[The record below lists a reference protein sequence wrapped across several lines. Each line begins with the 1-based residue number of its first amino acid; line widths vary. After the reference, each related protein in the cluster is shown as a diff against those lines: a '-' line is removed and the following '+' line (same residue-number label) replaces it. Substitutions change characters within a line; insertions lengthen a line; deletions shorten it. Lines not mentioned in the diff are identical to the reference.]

1 MPATPPWLAAAEA
14 MLNRNIAASSHAS
27 LLAQRL
33 SGATLQVDVE
43 GVARVR
49 AQIHA
54 DRLCLLAGDDSAA
67 DAVISGS
74 PAALLSLLRTASAA
88 PSPSPANRRNTAQ
101 IRGNAEIANLY
112 KELFSAAR
120 PELEEELSRW
130 IGDLPARQVA
140 RFARQF
146 GTWLKRTRRVAAEN
160 LAEYWQEESRD
171 LPSRTEADEFL
182 QGVDQVREAAD
193 RLEARI
199 NRLKLRVRSHG

>member
-1 MPATPPWLAAAEA
+1 MPATPPWLAAVEA

-27 LLAQRL
+27 MLAQRL
-33 SGATLQVDVE
+33 SGATLQVDVD
-43 GVARVR
+43 GIARIR
-49 AQIHA
+49 ALVHA

-74 PAALLSLLRTASAA
+74 PAALLSLLGSASAA
-88 PSPSPANRRNTAQ
+88 SPAAIRRNTAQ

-112 KELFSAAR
+112 KELFNAAR

-140 RFARQF
+140 RFARDF
-146 GTWLKRTRRVAAEN
+146 GTWLKRTRRIAAEN

-199 NRLKLRVRSHG
+199 NRLKLRVGSHG

>member
-27 LLAQRL
+27 MLAQRL
-33 SGATLQVDVE
+33 SGATLQVDVD
-43 GVARVR
+43 GIARVR
-49 AQIHA
+49 ALVHA

-88 PSPSPANRRNTAQ
+88 SSPANRRNTAQ

-140 RFARQF
+140 RFAREF
-146 GTWLKRTRRVAAEN
+146 GTWLKRTRRIASEN

-182 QGVDQVREAAD
+182 QGVDQLREAAD

-199 NRLKLRVRSHG
+199 NRLQRRARSHG

>member
-1 MPATPPWLAAAEA
+1 

-33 SGATLQVDVE
+33 SGATLQVDVD
-43 GVARVR
+43 GFTRVR
-49 AQIHA
+49 AVMHA
-54 DRLCLLAGDDSAA
+54 DRLNLLAGDDSPA

-74 PAALLSLLRTASAA
+74 PPALLSLLRTSSAG
-88 PSPSPANRRNTAQ
+88 SPAANRRNTAQ

-120 PELEEELSRW
+120 PDLEEELSRW
-130 IGDLPARQVA
+130 IGDLPARHVSRIAQDLGA
-140 RFARQF
+140 
-146 GTWLKRTRRVAAEN
+146 WLKRTRRIAGEN
-160 LAEYWQEESRD
+160 LTEYWQEESRD

-182 QGVDQVREAAD
+182 HGVDQLREAAD

-199 NRLKLRVRSHG
+199 NRLQPRARNAG

>member
-27 LLAQRL
+27 RLAQRL
-33 SGATLQVDVE
+33 NGASLQVDVE

-49 AQIHA
+49 ALMHA
-54 DRLCLLAGDDSAA
+54 ERLSLLAGDDSPA
-67 DAVISGS
+67 DAVISGAPS
-74 PAALLSLLRTASAA
+74 ALWSLLRTSTSAA
-88 PSPSPANRRNTAQ
+88 APANRKNPVQ
-101 IRGNAEIANLY
+101 IRGNAEIAQLY

-120 PELEEELSRW
+120 PDPEEELSRW
-130 IGDLPARQVA
+130 IGDLPARHVSRIAQDV
-140 RFARQF
+140 
-146 GTWLKRTRRVAAEN
+146 GTWLKRTRRIAGEN

-199 NRLKLRVRSHG
+199 SRLAQRAGSRR

>member
-27 LLAQRL
+27 MLAQRL
-33 SGATLQVDVE
+33 SGATLQVDVD
-43 GVARVR
+43 GIARVR
-49 AQIHA
+49 ALVHA
-54 DRLCLLAGDDSAA
+54 DRLSLLAGDDSPA

-74 PAALLSLLRTASAA
+74 PAALLALLRTASTAS
-88 PSPSPANRRNTAQ
+88 SPTSRRNTAQ

-130 IGDLPARQVA
+130 IGDLPARHVA
-140 RFARQF
+140 RFAQEF
-146 GTWLKRTRRVAAEN
+146 GTWLRRTRRIAGEN

-199 NRLKLRVRSHG
+199 ARLQRIRSHG

>member
-27 LLAQRL
+27 MLAQRL
-33 SGATLQVDVE
+33 NGATLQVDVD
-43 GVARVR
+43 GIARVR
-49 AQIHA
+49 ALVQA

-88 PSPSPANRRNTAQ
+88 PSPANRRNTVQ

-140 RFARQF
+140 RFARDF
-146 GTWLKRTRRVAAEN
+146 GKWLKRTRRIAAEN
-160 LAEYWQEESRD
+160 LTEYWQEESRD

-182 QGVDQVREAAD
+182 HGVDQLREAAD

-199 NRLKLRVRSHG
+199 DRLKLRVRSHG